1 MAKLFYTLAETGE
14 RLGKT
19 EEEVREMGKS
29 GILEEMRDGDQ
40 VMFKRKQ
47 VDLLVGDGGL
57 ADDLDLDL
65 SGGGSSFA
73 FGLSDSDA
81 DSPAQSGGGL
91 SNSGEEHGSDSSSS
105 GFGDSFGS
113 GFGTGFGTGFGDGL
127 DSDESGAGSA
137 AAASNAGNTPAEDTN
152 KESDVASD
160 NGPLGDESR
169 PDSSGYG
176 LSDSGTGMGLAGSS
190 AGLDLGGS
198 GFGFDLGESGGGSG
212 FDLGDSGSSEGLD
225 LGVDSHA
232 DDEMDAVFEG
242 GEDDD
247 SAETR
252 VADAVDEELSL
263 EAVGSGSGLL
273 DLTRESD
280 DTSLGAELL
289 DEVWEGE
296 ESGEFGVSASGL
308 FESVEP
314 DQAVASSSDA
324 PMGLAVAVAEAY
336 DGKWSGAGVGFLV
349 GAMFSLVAVFVM
361 LLTSIMGVSPKLGAM
376 ITGDLMIWGGGF
388 AALAIVA
395 GLVGMFIGKASE

>member
-1 MAKLFYTLAETGE
+1 
-14 RLGKT
+14 
-19 EEEVREMGKS
+19 MGKS
-29 GILEEMRDGDQ
+29 GLLEEMRDGDQ

-47 VDLLVGDGGL
+47 VDLLAGDGDL

-73 FGLSDSDA
+73 FGLTDSAA
-81 DSPAQSGGGL
+81 DSPSQKSGGIL
-91 SNSGEEHGSDSSSS
+91 SDDEQSSEGTGTGS
-105 GFGDSFGS
+105 GFGDSFDS
-113 GFGTGFGTGFGDGL
+113 GFGTGFGTGFGDSLG
-127 DSDESGAGSA
+127 SDESNAGSA
-137 AAASNAGNTPAEDTN
+137 AARNTGNVVEENTN
-152 KESDVASD
+152 KDSGVAPD
-160 NGPLGDESR
+160 NGPFDNEDR
-169 PDSSGYG
+169 PESSGYG
-176 LSDSGTGMGLAGSS
+176 LSDSGTGMGLAGSA

-198 GFGFDLGESGGGSG
+198 GFGLDLGESGSGAG
-212 FDLGDSGSSEGLD
+212 FDLGDSGSSAGLD
-225 LGVDSHA
+225 LGGDSGGLGSLGGSA
-232 DDEMDAVFEG
+232 AEDDMDAVFEG

-252 VADAVDEELSL
+252 VAEAVDEELSL

-296 ESGEFGVSASGL
+296 ESGEFGASASGL
-308 FESVEP
+308 FESSEP
-314 DQAVASSSDA
+314 EQAVATSDA

-349 GAMFSLVAVFVM
+349 GAMFSLIAVFVM

-395 GLVGMFIGKASE
+395 GLLGMFIGKASE